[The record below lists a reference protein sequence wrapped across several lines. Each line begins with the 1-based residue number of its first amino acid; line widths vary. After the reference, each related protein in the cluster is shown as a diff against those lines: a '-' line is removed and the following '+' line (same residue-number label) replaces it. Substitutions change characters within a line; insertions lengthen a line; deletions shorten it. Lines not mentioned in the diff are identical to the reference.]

1 MQELSNE
8 NNVHLVKRVA
18 SVVVTIIIMLA
29 LRYSTLITESDP
41 SVFSVTLLGLM
52 LVLSFNIGKLLSRL
66 NLPTLSIYLITG
78 ILCGPFVLGFLSSS
92 TIDNLK
98 FIDTL
103 ALGLIA
109 FIAGGELR
117 LKELLRMKKVLVSIS
132 LMETLMVFI
141 FCAVGFIVLT
151 PLMPFTQSQ
160 TFLLNSL
167 IALIMAALL
176 VANSPAVTIGIIGE
190 YKSKGL
196 LTETILGSVIFKD
209 IIVIV
214 LFATVTTF
222 VMISLDSTAEWSM
235 MVFIKTIGYEIGMS
249 IVAGLGVGFLVY
261 LYIRFIGEQPVL
273 FVIGAAFMSYEIAR
287 QFHLEVLLVGVS
299 AGFAVQNFT
308 KQGEALV
315 EHVEESLPIVY
326 PIFFAIAGAKINLP
340 LMLEMWYLA
349 LFLAVIRTLGIYF
362 GVRKGAR
369 MASAAES
376 VQKYAWM
383 GFVSQAGVA
392 LGLATIVNYK
402 FPEWG
407 GYLQTILLSVIGI
420 NQLVGPILL
429 QKALDK
435 AGEINKP
442 MPQGSIL
449 N

>member
-222 VMISLDSTAEWSM
+222 VM
-235 MVFIKTIGYEIGMS
+235 
-249 IVAGLGVGFLVY
+249 
-261 LYIRFIGEQPVL
+261 
-273 FVIGAAFMSYEIAR
+273 
-287 QFHLEVLLVGVS
+287 
-299 AGFAVQNFT
+299 
-308 KQGEALV
+308 
-315 EHVEESLPIVY
+315 
-326 PIFFAIAGAKINLP
+326 
-340 LMLEMWYLA
+340 
-349 LFLAVIRTLGIYF
+349 
-362 GVRKGAR
+362 
-369 MASAAES
+369 
-376 VQKYAWM
+376 
-383 GFVSQAGVA
+383 
-392 LGLATIVNYK
+392 
-402 FPEWG
+402 
-407 GYLQTILLSVIGI
+407 
-420 NQLVGPILL
+420 
-429 QKALDK
+429 
-435 AGEINKP
+435 
-442 MPQGSIL
+442 
-449 N
+449 